1 MSEPS
6 KHAARASSPW
16 WAKAMVI
23 AGAIVMV
30 ISGGGALATQISLNL
45 VNNSVQTENLLGDQ
59 RVEVEEGEDITGPL
73 NFLVL
78 GTDERVGAEG
88 LARTDADIIVHVN
101 EDLTEI
107 SLISLPRDLLVE
119 IPSGVPAQQTKLT
132 EAFAYSE
139 DWGESF
145 QNTAETITHL
155 TGISFDGGAIANFEG
170 FLDLVE
176 ELGTIELCLWH
187 EITSIHT
194 DTTYAEGCNRYDKD
208 EALDIVRQRY
218 VWDWDEDYENGTWGD
233 FGRQK
238 MQQHAIK
245 QLLVEAKKQGY
256 HKDPTKAVNL
266 LESFGQSLTLDLGNY
281 KLTDMIT
288 QMADIDPNSMISIG
302 VPSTAEDINGTS
314 YVVTHEG
321 EEQIAAEALYQ
332 AIQDDTIAEWIC
344 EYPEWTSGDT
354 KPDCSTV
361 PDTAGAGGTE
371 TTETDGSAETTSN

>member
-1 MSEPS
+1 MVVVG
-6 KHAARASSPW
+6 
-16 WAKAMVI
+16 AMV
-23 AGAIVMV
+23 MV
-30 ISGGGALATQISLNL
+30 VSGGAAIATQVSVNL
-45 VNNSVQTENLLGDQ
+45 VNNSVQTDDLLGDQ
-59 RVEVEEGEDITGPL
+59 RVESEGEDIEGPL

-88 LARTDADIIVHVN
+88 LARTDADIIVHIN

-119 IPSGVPAQQTKLT
+119 IPSGVPANQTKLT
-132 EAFAYSE
+132 EAFAFSE

-155 TGISFDGGAIANFEG
+155 TGVSFDGGAIANFEG

-194 DTTYAEGCNRYDKD
+194 DVTYPGGCGRYDKD

-245 QLLVEAKKQGY
+245 QLLVEAKAQGY
-256 HKDPTKAVNL
+256 HTNPTKAVEL
-266 LESFGQSLTLDLGNY
+266 LEGFGESLTIDLGGY
-281 KLTDMIT
+281 QLTDMIT

-302 VPSTAEDINGTS
+302 VPSSAEDINGTS

-321 EEQIAAEALYQ
+321 TEQIAAEALYQ
-332 AIQDDTIAEWIC
+332 AIQNDTIAQWIC
-344 EYPEWTSGDT
+344 QYPEWTSGDT
-354 KPDCSTV
+354 KPDCGGG
-361 PDTAGAGGTE
+361 TAGGEEPTGE
-371 TTETDGSAETTSN
+371 TSETASTN